1 MKSLIIILSIGILTL
16 LYSFKSKEQSN
27 YQLTVTVN
35 NLRNNTGFLQFAL
48 YNKDGTIP
56 DENYTKYYKI
66 QTTEIKNNIA
76 TVVFKDLPVASY
88 AVNILHD
95 ENKNGKIDKG
105 FLLPKEGVGFSN
117 YQSIGL
123 TNRPKFSKA
132 SFQLTSDKSISIK
145 VIYF

>member
-1 MKSLIIILSIGILTL
+1 MFMLLS
-16 LYSFKSKEQSN
+16 SFTPNEQN
-27 YQLTVTVN
+27 KYQLTVTVN
-35 NLRNNTGFLQFAL
+35 NLRNNTGLLQFAL
-48 YNKDGTIP
+48 YNKDGSIP
-56 DENYTKYYKI
+56 DEKFAKYFRI
-66 QTTEIKNNIA
+66 QTAEISNNTA
-76 TVVFKDLPVASY
+76 TVIFKDLHADNY

-105 FLLPKEGVGFSN
+105 FMLPKEGVGFSN

-132 SFQLTSDKSISIK
+132 SFQLTSNKSISVK

>member
-1 MKSLIIILSIGILTL
+1 MKSILLILSIGILTL
-16 LYSFKSKEQSN
+16 LYAFKSKEQNN
-27 YQLTVTVN
+27 YQLTVSVN
-35 NLRNNTGFLQFAL
+35 NLRNNTGVLQFAL

-56 DENYTKYYKI
+56 DENYSKYYKI
-66 QTTEIKNNIA
+66 QTTEIKNNTA
-76 TVVFKDLPVASY
+76 TVVFNDLPAASY

-105 FLLPKEGVGFSN
+105 FVLPKEGVGFSN

-132 SFQLTSDKSISIK
+132 SFALTSNKSITVK
-145 VIYF
+145 AIYF

>member
-1 MKSLIIILSIGILTL
+1 MKSTITILNIGILML
-16 LYSFKSKEQSN
+16 LYAFKSKEQNN

-56 DENYTKYYKI
+56 DENYAKYYKI
-66 QTTEIKNNIA
+66 QTTDIKNNTA
-76 TVVFKDLPVASY
+76 TVVFNDLPVASY

-132 SFQLTSDKSISIK
+132 SFQLTSNKSITIK
-145 VIYF
+145 IIYF

>member
-66 QTTEIKNNIA
+66 QTTEIKNNTA

>member
-1 MKSLIIILSIGILTL
+1 MNFILKMSSIGMFML
-16 LYSFKSKEQSN
+16 LSSFTPNEQN
-27 YQLTVTVN
+27 KYQLTVTVN
-35 NLRNNTGFLQFAL
+35 NLRNNTGLLQFAL
-48 YNKDGTIP
+48 YNKDGSIP
-56 DENYTKYYKI
+56 DEKFAKYFRI
-66 QTTEIKNNIA
+66 QTAEISNNTA
-76 TVVFKDLPVASY
+76 TVIFKDLPADNY

-105 FLLPKEGVGFSN
+105 FMLPKEGVGFSN

-132 SFQLTSDKSISIK
+132 SFQLTSNKSISVK

>member
-1 MKSLIIILSIGILTL
+1 MKSKITILSIGILTL
-16 LYSFKSKEQSN
+16 LYAFKSKEQNN

-48 YNKDGTIP
+48 YNKDGSIP

-66 QTTEIKNNIA
+66 QTTEIKNNTA
-76 TVVFKDLPVASY
+76 TVVFNDLPAATY

-95 ENKNGKIDKG
+95 ENKNRKIDKG
-105 FLLPKEGVGFSN
+105 FVLPKEGVGFSN

-132 SFQLTSDKSISIK
+132 SFQLTSNKSITVK

>member
-1 MKSLIIILSIGILTL
+1 MKSIIIILSIGILTL

-123 TNRPKFSKA
+123 TNKPKFSKA

>member
-1 MKSLIIILSIGILTL
+1 MKYKITILSIGILTL
-16 LYSFKSKEQSN
+16 LYAFKSKEQNN

-66 QTTEIKNNIA
+66 QTTDIKNNTA
-76 TVVFKDLPVASY
+76 TVVFDDLPASSY

-132 SFQLTSDKSISIK
+132 SFQLTSNKSITIK
-145 VIYF
+145 IIYF